1 MRTLSTLVVLT
12 VLTLG
17 VAQAETKFTL
27 TGENT
32 TVQFVGTK
40 PGDKHEGGFKKLTGT
55 AVAPGT
61 DPTGLKLAVEIAT
74 SSIYSD
80 NFLLTMHLKGTDFF
94 DVKKH
99 PTAKFVSTKIAKVEE
114 GYTITGDLTLCGK
127 TKSITFPAKMTLK
140 EDALTLESSF
150 KINRMD
156 FGMTYGKGK
165 IDDEVTLTVRVK
177 AGK

>member
-1 MRTLSTLVVLT
+1 MISGVRLRTA
-12 VLTLG
+12 G
-17 VAQAETKFTL
+17 QWEWR
-27 TGENT
+27 
-32 TVQFVGTK
+32 
-40 PGDKHEGGFKKLTGT
+40 
-55 AVAPGT
+55 
-61 DPTGLKLAVEIAT
+61 ICR
-74 SSIYSD
+74 
-80 NFLLTMHLKGTDFF
+80 
-94 DVKKH
+94 
-99 PTAKFVSTKIAKVEE
+99 VEE